1 MKLTKLLIPHPVSV
15 VRGLLNTAIT
25 FIGQLL
31 FGSWSL
37 VAVILLFSLGHL
49 MIGAYLK
56 IYDPVRFQQINYP
69 YTKKDHWREGFVAGG
84 VCLLAALIV
93 GIGFLLYLFLVPGIR
108 EQVFSSPDP
117 QAVVDSWMWVIN
129 IGFAIAAIFIYHFGR
144 LKFYQEPSRIKLK
157 NKNIRTKT

>member
-1 MKLTKLLIPHPVSV
+1 MKLTKLLIPHPVSI

-31 FGSWSL
+31 VGNWSL
-37 VAVILLFSLGHL
+37 IAVILLFSLGHL

-56 IYDPVRFQQINYP
+56 IYDPATFQQISYP

-93 GIGFLLYLFLVPGIR
+93 GIGFLFYLFLVPGIR
-108 EQVFSSPDP
+108 EQVFSTSDP
-117 QAVVDSWMWVIN
+117 QAVVDSWMWAIN
-129 IGFAIAAIFIYHFGR
+129 IGFAIVAIYVYHWGR
-144 LKFYQEPSRIKLK
+144 LKSYKEPSRIKFKPRNVKGK
-157 NKNIRTKT
+157 N